1 MLMSTALEP
10 YLLFTVIWFVAA
22 ATPGIDTMLLLT
34 TSLSTG
40 WKSAISISLGITAA
54 KVLLLTL
61 TYFGLTALLSSN
73 PEIFVLLKVF
83 GCAFLLW
90 RALKLWT
97 SKLSI
102 STNSRVGFWPNL
114 SFAFTAAVSN
124 PQALLFYVAV
134 VPQVAGSTNVLI
146 LNLIIAIGFPIISA
160 IYIGLAVPIRAWI
173 SRGPNQ
179 RLVNRVVALVFVAL
193 AIVLALR

>member
-1 MLMSTALEP
+1 VLES
-10 YLLFTVIWFVAA
+10 YIFFATIWFVAA

-34 TSLSTG
+34 TSISTG
-40 WKSAISISLGITAA
+40 WRSALSISLGITLA

-61 TYFGLTALLSSN
+61 TYFGLTALLASI
-73 PEIFVLLKVF
+73 PEILIVFKVF

-90 RALKLWT
+90 RAFKLWT

-102 STNSRVGFWPNL
+102 SANQRSGFWPNF

-124 PQALLFYVAV
+124 PQALLFYIAV

-160 IYIGLAVPIRAWI
+160 IYIGLALPIRAWI

-179 RLVNRVVALVFVAL
+179 RLVNRVIALVFVVL
-193 AIVLALR
+193 AFVLALR

>member
-1 MLMSTALEP
+1 VLES
-10 YLLFTVIWFVAA
+10 YVLFATIWFVAA

-34 TSLSTG
+34 TSISTG
-40 WKSAISISLGITAA
+40 WRSAVSISLGITLA

-61 TYFGLTALLSSN
+61 TYFGLTALLASN

-90 RALKLWT
+90 RAFKLWT

-102 STNSRVGFWPNL
+102 SANPRTGFWPNL

-124 PQALLFYVAV
+124 PQALLFYIAV

-160 IYIGLAVPIRAWI
+160 IYIGLALPIRAWI
-173 SRGPNQ
+173 SRGSNQ
-179 RLVNRVVALVFVAL
+179 LLLNRAVSVIFVLL
-193 AIVLALR
+193 AAAVILR

>member
-1 MLMSTALEP
+1 MLES
-10 YLLFTVIWFVAA
+10 YVLFATIWFVAA

-34 TSLSTG
+34 TSISTG
-40 WKSAISISLGITAA
+40 WRSAVSISLGITLA

-61 TYFGLTALLSSN
+61 TYFGLTALLASN

-90 RALKLWT
+90 RAFKLWT

-102 STNSRVGFWPNL
+102 SANPRTGFWPNL

-124 PQALLFYVAV
+124 PQALLFYIAV

-160 IYIGLAVPIRAWI
+160 IYIGLALPIRAWI
-173 SRGPNQ
+173 SRGSNQ
-179 RLVNRVVALVFVAL
+179 LLLNRAVSVIFVLL
-193 AIVLALR
+193 AAAVILR

>member
-1 MLMSTALEP
+1 MLESYIFFAT
-10 YLLFTVIWFVAA
+10 IWFVAA

-34 TSLSTG
+34 TSISTG
-40 WKSAISISLGITAA
+40 WRSALSISLGITLA

-61 TYFGLTALLSSN
+61 TYFGLTALLASI
-73 PEIFVLLKVF
+73 PEILIVFKVF

-90 RALKLWT
+90 RAFKLWT

-102 STNSRVGFWPNL
+102 SANQRSGFWPNF

-124 PQALLFYVAV
+124 PQALLFYIAV

-160 IYIGLAVPIRAWI
+160 IYIGLALPIRAWI

-179 RLVNRVVALVFVAL
+179 RLVNRVIALVFVVL
-193 AIVLALR
+193 AFVLALR

>member
-1 MLMSTALEP
+1 MLESSV
-10 YLLFTVIWFVAA
+10 LFATIWFVAA

-61 TYFGLTALLSSN
+61 TYFGLAALLASN

-90 RALKLWT
+90 RAFKLWT

-124 PQALLFYVAV
+124 PQALLFYIAV

-160 IYIGLAVPIRAWI
+160 IYISLAVPIRAWI

-179 RLVNRVVALVFVAL
+179 RLVNRVIALVFVAL
-193 AIVLALR
+193 AVVLALR

>member
-1 MLMSTALEP
+1 MLES
-10 YLLFTVIWFVAA
+10 YVLFATIWFVAA

-34 TSLSTG
+34 TSISTG
-40 WKSAISISLGITAA
+40 WRSAVSISLGITLA

-61 TYFGLTALLSSN
+61 TYFGLTALLASN

-90 RALKLWT
+90 RAFKLWT

-102 STNSRVGFWPNL
+102 SANPRTGFWPNL

-124 PQALLFYVAV
+124 PQALLFYIAV

-160 IYIGLAVPIRAWI
+160 IYIGLAVPIRGWI

-179 RLVNRVVALVFVAL
+179 RLVNRVIALVFVAL